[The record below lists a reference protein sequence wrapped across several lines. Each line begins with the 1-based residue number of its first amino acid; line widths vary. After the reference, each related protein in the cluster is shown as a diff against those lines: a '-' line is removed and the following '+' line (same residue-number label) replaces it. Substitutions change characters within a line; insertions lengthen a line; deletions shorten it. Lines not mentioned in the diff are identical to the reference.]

1 MLEDDI
7 KEELGPPELN
17 APKVSADAD
26 LLKFPCP
33 TSTEDSFWNE
43 LLPPLLLLPVGLVLL
58 RHNRA
63 DNGLVLLEESSEIFA
78 LPPEKDG
85 KNSSNQ
91 WFQIFMLYQSN
102 STLKMFREIDG

>member
-85 KNSSNQ
+85 EKFVKSMISN
-91 WFQIFMLYQSN
+91 FYVVS
-102 STLKMFREIDG
+102 K